1 MITSDNGPWFEGST
15 GGLRG
20 RKIDTYEGG
29 IKMPF
34 LARWPARIAPGSTCA
49 TPSCF
54 IDLMPTLAT
63 LTRASMPDSRPSAA
77 IDLSSCL
84 LGLDP
89 PELTLHFF
97 CHAHSA

>member
-1 MITSDNGPWFEGST
+1 FCLLLDPDAPRGAADNTLVMITSDNGPWFEATT

-34 LARWPARIAPGSTCA
+34 LTRWPARIAPGSTCA

-54 IDLMPTLAT
+54 IDLVPTLAN
-63 LTRASMPDSRPSAA
+63 LTDASMPEHRQLAA
-77 IDLSSCL
+77 LS
-84 LGLDP
+84 P
-89 PELTLHFF
+89 
-97 CHAHSA
+97 